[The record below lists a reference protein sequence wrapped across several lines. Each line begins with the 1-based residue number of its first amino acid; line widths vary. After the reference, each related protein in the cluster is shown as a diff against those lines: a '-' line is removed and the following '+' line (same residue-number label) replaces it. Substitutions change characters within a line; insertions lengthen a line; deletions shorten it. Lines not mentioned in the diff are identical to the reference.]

1 MAEYIYTESQ
11 NVALNEALQFN
22 NSISCNKNNVFH
34 ENGNGI
40 FTLRGATNNCFARY
54 QLIYQ
59 GNVSIPEGGTVTPIG
74 IGIAVNG
81 ELRASSLAITT
92 PQAAEELAV
101 VGCTAIV
108 TVPKGCCFNASVR
121 YASGV
126 TDGTTTPSPAID
138 VQNSNLTITRI
149 A

>member
-121 YASGV
+121 YVSGV